1 MTDKDRQRGL
11 ELQDY
16 ITSIEGMTLE
26 EIAIKYLKKYH
37 LPKLLCYT
45 LVRFAYPLLLGNQY
59 KYEEQIT
66 ELRARIERMKPYCKS
81 LCKNYSKSVVMGN
94 DCINSTCR
102 NCNKWEMTNG

>member
-11 ELQDY
+11 ELQGY

-37 LPKLLCYT
+37 LPRLLCYT
-45 LVRFAYPLLLGNQY
+45 LVRFAYPLLVGHQY

-66 ELRARIERMKPYCKS
+66 ELKAQIERMKCCGNCKH
-81 LCKNYSKSVVMGN
+81 LKEKHDKN
-94 DCINSTCR
+94 CTFINSLNTIA
-102 NCNKWEMTNG
+102 CNKWEEE